1 MKITLPESAVKTL
14 KDILQ
19 DNQDRPQTIRVYF
32 AGIGWGGP
40 SFGIA
45 LDEQKDS
52 DVAYE
57 VEGLQFIVRKSAHF
71 LAYAILGGLCFES
84 LSTLDKLSKKK
95 TFFIA
100 LLISVLYAI
109 SDEIHQYFVP
119 GRACQFRDVMIDS
132 CGALFGIA
140 VIVIL
145 KKIAYKIKIMY
156 NDNKKQIKLYRIR
169 KCKRFFRKNERG

>member
-40 SFGIA
+40 SFCIA

-57 VEGLQFIVRKSAHF
+57 VDGLQFIMDKNE
-71 LAYAILGGLCFES
+71 YAQHG
-84 LSTLDKLSKKK
+84 D
-95 TFFIA
+95 
-100 LLISVLYAI
+100 
-109 SDEIHQYFVP
+109 
-119 GRACQFRDVMIDS
+119 
-132 CGALFGIA
+132 
-140 VIVIL
+140 IVIEDTGYGFRVIPESM
-145 KKIAYKIKIMY
+145 K
-156 NDNKKQIKLYRIR
+156 NDQGG
-169 KCKRFFRKNERG
+169 CGGGCSGCGH

>member
-57 VEGLQFIVRKSAHF
+57 VEGLQFIM
-71 LAYAILGGLCFES
+71 
-84 LSTLDKLSKKK
+84 DKNEY
-95 TFFIA
+95 
-100 LLISVLYAI
+100 VQHG
-109 SDEIHQYFVP
+109 D
-119 GRACQFRDVMIDS
+119 
-132 CGALFGIA
+132 
-140 VIVIL
+140 IVIEDTGYGFFSNSWKYEKWSRWMRRRMLWLWTL
-145 KKIAYKIKIMY
+145 K
-156 NDNKKQIKLYRIR
+156 
-169 KCKRFFRKNERG
+169 